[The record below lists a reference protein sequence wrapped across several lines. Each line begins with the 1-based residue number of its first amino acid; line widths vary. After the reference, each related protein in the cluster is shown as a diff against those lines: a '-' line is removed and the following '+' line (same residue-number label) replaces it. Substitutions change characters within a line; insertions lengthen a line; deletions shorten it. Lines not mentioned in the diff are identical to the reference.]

1 MVELSARMGTNAP
14 AGCSHSCIAP
24 AVTGRDHQV
33 TPKRKVVT
41 PMRSSIIVGVDG
53 SREATDAARVAA
65 SLARGLHRRLVLAH
79 VVAGPPFHADRW
91 QREVQRRRAIRR
103 GTDLLEGVATEIGEP
118 TARRRIAL
126 TGLIEGDLEDR
137 LAALTREE
145 DADLVVVGSRAR
157 GALVSTLLGSVSASR
172 ANNGAYPVVVV
183 PPAWGR
189 RFADGRRTW
198 SGSIVCGID
207 GSADSDRPRIVA
219 EKLPTRSGFGCSRS
233 TSTRSAGG
241 ATPRMA
247 RTSRSAS
254 RLPPSPRDCRDARPS
269 WSLWARAAAGRG
281 STRSR
286 AAWRRRPPCRSSSYR
301 RRGGCRASRP
311 PPWSRQGPHSSGRPA
326 AAGHPPTIGCRLRC
340 QRTRPARP

>member
-14 AGCSHSCIAP
+14 ARCSHSCIAP
-24 AVTGRDHQV
+24 TVTGRDHQV
-33 TPKRKVVT
+33 TPKRKEVT
-41 PMRSSIIVGVDG
+41 PMRSSIIAGVDG

-157 GALVSTLLGSVSASR
+157 GALARTLLGSVSASL

-198 SGSIVCGID
+198 SGSIVFGID
-207 GSADSDRPRIVA
+207 GSAESDRARIVA
-219 EKLPTRSGFGCSRS
+219 EGLADRLGLRLLPIHVDQIGGWSDAPDGPYVEIGEPATTLAEGLSRRAAQLVVVGTRGRGAGLDSVSGRLA
-233 TSTRSAGG
+233 TSAPVPVLVVPPTG
-241 ATPRMA
+241 
-247 RTSRSAS
+247 
-254 RLPPSPRDCRDARPS
+254 RLPRFAAAAVEP
-269 WSLWARAAAGRG
+269 ARAA
-281 STRSR
+281 
-286 AAWRRRPPCRSSSYR
+286 
-301 RRGGCRASRP
+301 
-311 PPWSRQGPHSSGRPA
+311 
-326 AAGHPPTIGCRLRC
+326 
-340 QRTRPARP
+340 